1 MQLSTISL
9 NKLLSVFIFVTL
21 SSMVTMPQLSVRA
34 GNLYIFECQ
43 QNSQTGFFATVV
55 KQRKFG
61 KTKEIILWKSKYITH
76 PQATCR
82 EVSDRFNKLWAEG
95 NLNWLI
101 ISRTERSSGT
111 IVCGFAKK
119 TSSTICDERHKIFT
133 LSDAINP
140 QIAYKNL
147 LGNLKSDSTE
157 PPIFQGSDDEITID
171 FKASIEQIS
180 STR

>member
-1 MQLSTISL
+1 MQLSTINL
-9 NKLLSVFIFVTL
+9 NKLSSIFIFVTFL
-21 SSMVTMPQLSVRA
+21 SLVTMPQSSVRA

-55 KQRKFG
+55 KQRPFG

-82 EVSDRFNKLWAEG
+82 EVSDRFNKLWTEG

-101 ISRTERSSGT
+101 ISRTERSSGV

-119 TSSTICDERHKIFT
+119 TNSTICDERYKIFT
-133 LSDAINP
+133 LSGATDP
-140 QIAYKNL
+140 QTAYKNL
-147 LGNLKSDSTE
+147 LGNLKPNSTE
-157 PPIFQGSDDEITID
+157 PPIFQSSDDEITID

-180 STR
+180 VTR